1 MLLPEDLKY
10 RNSHEWVKVQGET
23 ARVGVSDHAQ
33 QELNDVVF
41 VELPEVGKEVAA
53 GEASCVV
60 ESTKV
65 AADVYAPVSG
75 TVTAV
80 NTDLESDPGKINSS
94 PYEEGW
100 LFEIRMSNPAELEAL
115 LSAEQY
121 RESLQQ

>member
-41 VELPEVGKEVAA
+41 VDLPEVGKEVKA
-53 GEASCVV
+53 GEAACVV

-94 PYEEGW
+94 PYDEGW
-100 LFEIRMSNPAELEAL
+100 LFEIKMSNPAELDSL

-121 RESLQQ
+121 RETLQQ

>member
-10 RNSHEWVKVQGET
+10 RQSHEWVKVQGET

-41 VELPEVGKEVAA
+41 VDLPEVGKEVAA
-53 GEASCVV
+53 GEAACVV

-75 TVTAV
+75 TVT
-80 NTDLESDPGKINSS
+80 TCQGRS
-94 PYEEGW
+94 
-100 LFEIRMSNPAELEAL
+100 R
-115 LSAEQY
+115 
-121 RESLQQ
+121 SLP

>member
-100 LFEIRMSNPAELEAL
+100 LFEIRMSNPVELEAL